1 MLNLWGNQK
10 FSAGTIVANES
21 YDIEGNGHLYAIQE
35 AFDDV
40 AEVETMFANVEAHA
54 VDAVV
59 AGGVAALE
67 SFSATPVVEN
77 MFKNIWDKIIA
88 SLKSLWEKI
97 KGVWKSARQYFDAM
111 FMSAKNFATKYE
123 DALGNIDL
131 SKFKYEMFEYTINV
145 SELSGLFGKISG
157 FADVKLDGKK
167 NKADTRSV
175 TRDCMNAI
183 VSGATNSDAFER
195 GLFKKLRNG
204 KDSKR
209 EISPNVSDFIKHLKD
224 DEGKDLVKTAESETD
239 ELIKEALE
247 TIEDARKKTEEV
259 PENETAEKKTE
270 RLNNI
275 ENGKLKYK
283 YTVEAKS
290 IIVKVFNA
298 YKQAMTERDS
308 AYKSCISAALHYK
321 PE

>member
-1 MLNLWGNQK
+1 MYFNGRRID
-10 FSAGTIVANES
+10 ATTIVANES
-21 YDIEGNGHLYAIQE
+21 YDVEIGGGFIAIQE
-35 AFDDV
+35 AYDDIIDIEDLMCA
-40 AEVETMFANVEAHA
+40 AEAAC
-54 VDAVV
+54 VDAYVSEGSSV
-59 AGGVAALE
+59 NFAGI
-67 SFSATPVVEN
+67 PVVEN
-77 MFKNIWDKIIA
+77 ALKNIWDKIVSA
-88 SLKSLWEKI
+88 LKSLWEKL
-97 KGVWKSARQYFDAM
+97 KGYFKTAVQYFDQM
-111 FMSAKNFATKYE
+111 FLSAKKFAEKYE
-123 DALGNIDL
+123 DAIGNIDL
-131 SKFKYEMFEYTINV
+131 HEFKYEMFEYTINV
-145 SELSGLFGKISG
+145 SELNGLFGKIKG
-157 FADVKLDGKK
+157 FANVKLDGKK

-183 VSGATNSDAFER
+183 VSGASNSDAFDR

-204 KDSKR
+204 KDTKR

-224 DEGKDLVKTAESETD
+224 DESKDLVKTAESETD

-259 PENETAEKKTE
+259 PENETAENKTK
-270 RLNNI
+270 RINNI

-308 AYKSCISAALHYK
+308 AYKACISAALHYK